1 MDQRGVDPLSDDGCM
16 IELDTT
22 DPRLARIM
30 LRGELIGAGWSDRG
44 IARMVRAGIW
54 VKIRR
59 GAYAVRKD
67 WRALDTAG
75 QHVVRTRAVMRQAN
89 TETVASHI
97 SGLMVY
103 DGPTWGLNLDSV
115 DVTRTDGKSGRAEAG
130 VRQHRGKILEG
141 DVVYRLGIAVMAAS
155 RLGLEVT
162 TVADSEAALVA
173 VNYLLNAGHTTLE
186 DMRRRYELGID
197 CWAHTLA
204 TDIVLRL
211 ADPRAESPGE
221 SRVLY
226 LCYLYGLPAPDPQ
239 YKVRD
244 RSGRVVARV
253 DFAWPE
259 LGLFLEFDGKVKYEK
274 LLKVGESASEVV
286 VREKRREELV
296 CELTGWRCI
305 RLVWADLERPD
316 DTAQRIRD
324 MLFPAAWPVG

>member
-1 MDQRGVDPLSDDGCM
+1 MNEDEPS
-16 IELDTT
+16 
-22 DPRLARIM
+22 DPRLTRIM

-44 IARMVRAGIW
+44 IARMVKVGTW

-59 GAYAVRKD
+59 GAYAVRRD
-67 WRALDTAG
+67 WRALDKAG

-89 TETVASHI
+89 TEVVASHV
-97 SGLMVY
+97 SGLMVCE
-103 DGPTWGLNLDSV
+103 GPTWGLDLTSV
-115 DVTRTDGKSGRAEAG
+115 DVTRTDGRSGRAEAG

-141 DVVYRLGIAVMAAS
+141 DVVNRLGIAVMAAP
-155 RLGLEVT
+155 RLGLEIT
-162 TVADSEAALVA
+162 TVAGTEAALVA
-173 VNYLLNAGHTTLE
+173 VNHLLHTRATTLE
-186 DMRRRYELGID
+186 DMRSRYERGMD
-197 CWAHTLA
+197 CWARTLS

-211 ADPRAESPGE
+211 ADPRIESPGE

-226 LCYLYGLPAPDPQ
+226 LCYLYGLPAPEPQ

-244 RSGRVVARV
+244 RDGNVVAVV

-259 LGLFLEFDGKVKYEK
+259 LGLFLEFDGKIKYEK
-274 LLKVGESASEVV
+274 LLKDGESPSDVV

-316 DTAQRIRD
+316 HTASRIRD
-324 MLFPAAWPVG
+324 KLFPASGLAG